1 MSMSMYLSACH
12 FIHLVCLVYLPRKS
26 RILGVDSPVV
36 ETERRQSDMFEAFL
50 CFLVAFQ
57 NEVEVEVATQQ
68 ADGEDRSAN

>member
-1 MSMSMYLSACH
+1 MRFTH
-12 FIHLVCLVYLPRKS
+12 PVCLVYLPRKS
-26 RILGVDSPVV
+26 LILSVDSSVV
-36 ETERRQSDMFEAFL
+36 EAERKQSDMFEAFL

>member
-1 MSMSMYLSACH
+1 ML
-12 FIHLVCLVYLPRKS
+12 
-26 RILGVDSPVV
+26 
-36 ETERRQSDMFEAFL
+36 EAFL